1 MFAFPGVAWRN
12 SVPPCGNWDI
22 SLFAFSFKSGP
33 VILKLRFF
41 GGVVVMPQKVRSE
54 ESAVGEPEIQEAP
67 TEAVKDLARASG
79 GLTH

>member
-1 MFAFPGVAWRN
+1 MFAFPGVAWWN

-41 GGVVVMPQKVRSE
+41 GGSRNASE
-54 ESAVGEPEIQEAP
+54 S
-67 TEAVKDLARASG
+67 KK
-79 GLTH
+79 